1 VLNVPLQLTLEI
13 INMSDILWGAE
24 AIGRAAGIV
33 DDNGE
38 VNIRKVFHQLEN
50 GHLPAQKKG
59 RLWQSTKT
67 AIHRALEINPPQQT
81 VTD

>member
-1 VLNVPLQLTLEI
+1 
-13 INMSDILWGAE
+13 MSDVLWGAK
-24 AIGRAAGIV
+24 AIGHEAGIV
-33 DDNGE
+33 DDSGE

-50 GHLPAQKKG
+50 GHLPARKVG

-67 AIHRALEINPPQQT
+67 AIRRALEINPPQQT